1 MMDSGIMKFNSI
13 KHRSIESATNT
24 DLVINMFHLT
34 FKSKR
39 FIIFGIIFDL
49 VGLLFNMY
57 DGIIKYFGYVLLLIS
72 GILIFIQSNVGIITI
87 IIGVLLIIII
97 SIIFGFILLFLGLL
111 IIGIILLLT
120 HKYKFEFKFLFGKL
134 HVKISSLIFS
144 IVKEY
149 LISKLDYIIIDQM
162 HVENEEGREN
172 ALFIGNEQNRI
183 SSKIIIKSID
193 EGYEEIF
200 NDSGVPPLFTNDEV
214 QFFNQFMKNNI
225 NKNY

>member
-1 MMDSGIMKFNSI
+1 M
-13 KHRSIESATNT
+13 
-24 DLVINMFHLT
+24 
-34 FKSKR
+34 
-39 FIIFGIIFDL
+39 
-49 VGLLFNMY
+49 
-57 DGIIKYFGYVLLLIS
+57 
-72 GILIFIQSNVGIITI
+72 QSNVGIITI

-162 HVENEEGREN
+162 YVENDEEGS
-172 ALFIGNEQNRI
+172 RI
-183 SSKIIIKSID
+183 PSKIIINSID
-193 EGYEEIF
+193 EGFEEIF
-200 NDSGVPPLFTNDEV
+200 SDSGDPPLFTNDEV

-225 NKNY
+225 NRI